1 MSKSPDTETVNAD
14 PWDVAVPYMQ
24 GGFKEAQNLYNDYTP
39 EYYSGQTQA
48 GFSPDQLTAQQGIR
62 DFAVQGA
69 PSIMNPAMSAYQ
81 AGTNAN
87 MLDVANNPYV
97 NNMAQAAADRAMGAL
112 TPEMANIRSGAI
124 MSGGYGGGRQGI
136 AEGNALAAAAD
147 SANQAAA
154 GIYGQA
160 YGQGLGHQANTL
172 GMTGGLMN
180 AGFQPYGALGASGG
194 QQQAR
199 EQKLIQDAMA
209 QQQFT
214 QNLPYDK
221 FNKYQQGISG
231 FSPLVPAT
239 GSTVSTTPGASAMSN
254 IGGLAQAAS
263 LMGLGFG

>member
-1 MSKSPDTETVNAD
+1 MSKGADTESINAD
-14 PWDVAVPYMQ
+14 PWDVAVPYME
-24 GGFKEAQNLYNDYTP
+24 GGFKEAQNLYNDYSP

-81 AGTNAN
+81 QGTSAN

-136 AEGNALAAAAD
+136 AEGNALAGAAD

-154 GIYGQA
+154 QIYGGA
-160 YGQGLGHQANTL
+160 YGQGLGHQL
-172 GMTGGLMN
+172 GTMGQTGALMG
-180 AGFQPYGALGASGG
+180 AGFQPYGNLGMSGAS
-194 QQQAR
+194 QKDR
-199 EQKLIQDAMA
+199 EQQLMNDAQA
-209 QQQFT
+209 QHDFNM
-214 QNLPYDK
+214 NLPYQQ
-221 FNKYQQGISG
+221 FQNYQAGIAG
-231 FSPLVPAT
+231 FQPAMGAAGSSTSTSPGPSMINT
-239 GSTVSTTPGASAMSN
+239 
-254 IGGLAQAAS
+254 IGQLGQLQAGLK
-263 LMGLGFG
+263 GY

>member
-1 MSKSPDTETVNAD
+1 MSKGDRTSSVNAD
-14 PWDVAVPYMQ
+14 PWDVAVPYMES
-24 GGFKEAQNLYNDYTP
+24 GFKEAANLYNNNTPQYYT
-39 EYYSGQTQA
+39 GQTQA

-62 DFAVQGA
+62 DFATQGA
-69 PSIMNPAMSAYQ
+69 PSIMNPALSAYQ
-81 AGTNAN
+81 QGTSAN

-112 TPEMANIRSGAI
+112 TPQLANIRGGAI

-136 AEGNALAAAAD
+136 AEGNALAGAAD

-154 GIYGQA
+154 QIYGQA

-172 GMTGGLMN
+172 GMTGGLMG
-180 AGFQPYGALGASGG
+180 AGFQPYSALGASGA

-199 EQKLIQDAMA
+199 EQSLIRDAMA
-209 QQQFT
+209 QQSFE

-221 FNKYQQGISG
+221 FSKYQQGISG
-231 FSPLVPAT
+231 FSPLVPTT
-239 GSTVSTTPGASAMSN
+239 GQQVSTTPGASAMSN

-263 LMGLGFG
+263 LMGLGF